1 MQIEENRKHKR
12 ILSTNLLNY
21 VCLDAEGEAFAQ
33 GMGRTLN
40 VGEGGILLETHE
52 PLKPK
57 EIVALT
63 IGLEEEIMEMKGT
76 ITFCNEREGHY
87 FESGIQFIETDD
99 EKLQFLKQF
108 IVLFEGQDE
117 KI

>member
-1 MQIEENRKHKR
+1 MKEKRKIER
-12 ILSTNLLNY
+12 IDSHNLLTY
-21 VCLDAEGEAFAQ
+21 VCLDENNHELKQ